1 MLSRFLTALSVT
13 ALAVLVKRL
22 VIRKPPPLPYRKAE
36 SDWPSSYRK
45 PFDERSPTHKK

>member
-1 MLSRFLTALSVT
+1 MLARLLAALSITTV
-13 ALAVLVKRL
+13 AVLIKRL

-45 PFDERSPTHKK
+45 PFSEK